1 MQFALLD
8 CRLMTVF
15 RCFSG
20 HRRRL
25 MALLLLFASGMFAA
39 EARAADAI
47 AMSVDA
53 SRDVIYC
60 DAKLNHG
67 LDRIA
72 HALSEGTSI
81 TFDWEIEVA
90 AARSYWFDK
99 HIASVHIAYRVV
111 PDLLSR
117 SWQLIDLGS
126 GITRRVFTLEQAVQF
141 LVQLERF
148 PVLDRSL
155 LNHEET
161 YRMNITLMQQV
172 GEMEAGWWA
181 TLWGSGEISSMQE
194 FSLP

>member
-1 MQFALLD
+1 
-8 CRLMTVF
+8 
-15 RCFSG
+15 
-20 HRRRL
+20 
-25 MALLLLFASGMFAA
+25 MALLLLVSGVLLVG

-47 AMSVDA
+47 DMHVDA

-60 DAKLNHG
+60 DARLNQG
-67 LDRIA
+67 IDRIA

-99 HIASVHIAYRVV
+99 HIASVHIAHKVV

-117 SWQLIDLGS
+117 SWQLTDLGS
-126 GITRRVFTLEQAVQF
+126 GISRRVFTLEQAVQF
-141 LVQLERF
+141 LIRLDRF

-155 LNHEET
+155 LKQEET
-161 YRMNITLMQQV
+161 YRMNITLTQQV

-181 TLWGSGEISSMQE
+181 TLWGSGDISSMQE
-194 FSLP
+194 FWLP